1 MDPDPINIVI
11 LLNIIAT
18 FGANVS
24 GAKRGLKSKVSA
36 IKEKPK
42 TFLQKFPLV
51 LSTTTLIV
59 LILGTFQ
66 IGTLEIRTL
75 EIGTLEYLK
84 DHNAIRIIGLP
95 VYLIFSWIQ
104 VWSFKSLG
112 DNYSQDIIIKKDHQ
126 LITNGPYRYIR
137 HPQYFSQLLI
147 NIGGA
152 AATVSYVLGALTLI
166 EIPIYIMR
174 ALLEDKLLAKH
185 FADQFSAYKKKSSFM
200 IPFIG

>member
-1 MDPDPINIVI
+1 MDPINIVI

-24 GAKRGLKSKVSA
+24 GAKKGLKSKVSVT
-36 IKEKPK
+36 KEKPK
-42 TFLQKFPLV
+42 TFLQKFPLF
-51 LSTTTLIV
+51 LSTSTLIV

-66 IGTLEIRTL
+66 IGTLE
-75 EIGTLEYLK
+75 YLK
-84 DHNAIRIIGLP
+84 DHNAIRLIGLP

-126 LITNGPYRYIR
+126 LITTGPFSYIR
-137 HPQYFSQLLI
+137 HPQYFSQILI
-147 NIGGA
+147 NIGGT
-152 AATVSYVLGALTLI
+152 AATLSYVLGFLTLI

-174 ALLEDKLLAKH
+174 ALLEDKLLAKY
-185 FADQFSAYKKKSSFM
+185 FADQFSAYKKKSGFM